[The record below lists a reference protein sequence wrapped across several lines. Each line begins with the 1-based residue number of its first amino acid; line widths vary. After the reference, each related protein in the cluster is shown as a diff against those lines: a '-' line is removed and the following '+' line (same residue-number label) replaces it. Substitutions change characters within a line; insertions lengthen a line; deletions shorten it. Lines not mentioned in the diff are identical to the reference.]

1 MYNKIYECRLCKKII
16 LEEIQGENECSI
28 NIKLLNSDNFKEKR
42 IHFCSENEMG
52 ILEVI
57 GVSKI
62 FPVTK

>member
-52 ILEVI
+52 IL
-57 GVSKI
+57 
-62 FPVTK
+62 